1 MQVGWA
7 RFSSSNLWHD
17 SYLQQWRQLKP
28 IAAARLAAT
37 RKPRVAVHHRAAL
50 RTIQWQV
57 PVLKTSAGLQDLDTF
72 FAIPGC
78 FQRWTSRRKQQT

>member
-1 MQVGWA
+1 MQVGRT

-17 SYLQQWRQLKP
+17 FCLQQWRQLKP

-37 RKPRVAVHHRAAL
+37 RKPPVSIHHRAAL

-57 PVLKTSAGLQDLDTF
+57 RVLKASTGLQGLDTF
-72 FAIPGC
+72 FIIPGC
-78 FQRWTSRRKQQT
+78 FQQS